1 MSVNYAK
8 PKIRGAS
15 VFLSYFWTFNAAD
28 HSIMASTQS
37 ASRTVLL
44 LSPHRIPEDHLVLES
59 LRITRNAGTAKS
71 TEMVRFESCELDNT
85 ELRVHYSGLPKQA
98 TEILMWFN
106 TAGVNWIREDIK
118 KRFTA
123 QRAGVPFEPY
133 YKNAMTRRLHDLLER
148 LKPFAGLLKW
158 YHKLPG
164 DKGHYKTAPCTFS
177 AFKPQLH
184 FELKQEDEGIQLETI
199 VNLNG
204 SPYPLRQFNR
214 HHFLLE
220 SGNEYFLLSYKDFQ
234 TLEWLGDND
243 PGQYARQPDELAAH
257 ILSRLEGDYTV
268 TRHDLLEKTGIR
280 VTPVNRVM
288 LSEISQS
295 FLVLTPQW
303 VYDGFPVDGPWKET
317 QETVRQGVTYLVER
331 DRPAE
336 TAFLQLLESLHPG
349 FARQLNG
356 YYYLSFAE
364 AQKKQWFLKV
374 YHRLLDLNI
383 ELVGMDMLQHFRY
396 SAHRI
401 NTETTLLKEEKDM
414 ITLRMKVTFGE
425 EAVLLAELQKMLRT
439 GGRVILLKDG
449 SLGVINDEW
458 LEQYG
463 MLIRHGK
470 ITRDELQ
477 VARWL
482 AFTPDLANNP
492 KAATN
497 AGATDSIQA
506 LRPILQ
512 DGWLEKWQ
520 RWQSLPDPLYPVP
533 GPVQA
538 TLRPYQQKGFE
549 WLLLLADAGAG
560 ACLADD
566 MGLGKTLQTIC
577 FLAHRIQETTVLR
590 TGASY
595 SGAPTPRH
603 LIVCPSSL
611 IYNWQEELQKFAPSL
626 KALVYHGAGRNAAE
640 LENEQYHIIIT
651 SYGTVRSDIDAMSA
665 FLFDAVVLDESHNIK
680 NPAAQITRAVSRLQ
694 GAIRV
699 ALSGTPVMN
708 NTFDLYAQLDFL
720 LPGICGSR
728 EFFKREYADAI
739 DRDNDP
745 DKIRDLQKLT
755 GPFILRRTK
764 EQVARDLPPKTEMV
778 MWCDMSVAQ
787 KNLYDEIKDSI
798 RTSLFLNIE
807 KEGLN
812 KNKLAVLQGMMKLRQ
827 LCNSPLLLPLE
838 EQTCTD
844 SVKTDMLIY
853 ELCNNLKEEKVLVFS
868 QFARMLDLLAE
879 ACQKQNISYYHFD
892 GQTPP
897 AKRAEMVARFQEPG
911 NGTNVFLIS
920 LKAGNA
926 GLNLT
931 AASYVFL
938 FDPWWNTAVQQ
949 QAIDRTHRIGQTKNV
964 FAYKMICKDTIE
976 EKIIGLQQRKKQLAD
991 DLVSEDEGFVKSL
1004 SEEDI
1009 RYLFS

>member
-1 MSVNYAK
+1 MPVK
-8 PKIRGAS
+8 MRQEEIRQAS
-15 VFLSYFWTFNAAD
+15 VFLPYFWVCNAAD
-28 HSIMASTQS
+28 HSIMASTTS
-37 ASRTVLL
+37 TSRTVLL

-59 LRITRNAGTAKS
+59 LHITRDAGTAKS

-85 ELRVHYSGLPKQA
+85 ELRVHYSQLPKLA

-106 TAGVNWIREDIK
+106 TAGINWIREDIK
-118 KRFTA
+118 KRFAA
-123 QRAGVPFEPY
+123 QRAGVPFGPY
-133 YKNAMTRRLHDLLER
+133 YKNTMTRRLHDLLER
-148 LKPFAGLLKW
+148 LKPFAPLLKW

-164 DKGHYKTAPCTFS
+164 DKGYYKTAPCTFS

-199 VNLNG
+199 ITLNG
-204 SPYPLRQFNR
+204 SPYPISQFHR

-220 SGNEYFLLSYKDFQ
+220 SGNEYFLLSYKDYQ
-234 TLEWLGDND
+234 TLEWLADND
-243 PGQYARQPDELAAH
+243 PKQYAQRQEELAAQ

-268 TRHDLLEKTGIR
+268 TRHDLLEKTRIR
-280 VTPVNRVM
+280 VAPVNRVM

-317 QETVRQGVTYLVER
+317 QEMVRQGVTYLVER
-331 DRPAE
+331 DRAAE

-349 FARQLNG
+349 FSRQLNG

-383 ELVGMDMLQHFRY
+383 QLVGMDMLQHFRY
-396 SAHRI
+396 SAHKI
-401 NTETTLLKEEKDM
+401 ATEVVLLKEEKD
-414 ITLRMKVTFGE
+414 IATLRMKVSFGDE
-425 EAVLLAELQKMLRT
+425 SILLSELQKMLRT

-449 SLGVINDEW
+449 SLGVINDDW
-458 LEQYG
+458 LALYG

-470 ITRDELQ
+470 IAKDELQ

-482 AFTPDLANNP
+482 AF
-492 KAATN
+492 
-497 AGATDSIQA
+497 SEIEV
-506 LRPILQ
+506 RRVLQ
-512 DGWLEKWQ
+512 NSWLDKWQ
-520 RWQSLPDPLYPVP
+520 RWQSGPDPLYPVP
-533 GPVQA
+533 AAVQA
-538 TLRPYQQKGFE
+538 TMRPYQQKGFE
-549 WLLLLADAGAG
+549 WLLLLAEAGAG

-577 FLAHRIQETTVLR
+577 FLAHRIEEGGT
-590 TGASY
+590 
-595 SGAPTPRH
+595 H
-603 LIVCPSSL
+603 LIICPSSL
-611 IYNWQEELQKFAPSL
+611 IYNWQEELEKFAPSL
-626 KALVYHGAGRNAAE
+626 KALVYHGAGRNAAD
-640 LENEQYHIIIT
+640 LEKEQYHIVIT

-665 FLFDAVVLDESHNIK
+665 LIFDAVVLDESHNIK
-680 NPAAQITRAVSRLQ
+680 NPAAQITRAVGRLQ
-694 GAIRV
+694 AAIRV

-720 LPGICGSR
+720 LPGLCGSR

-745 DKIRDLQKLT
+745 DKIRDLRKLT
-755 GPFILRRTK
+755 APFILRRTK
-764 EQVARDLPPKTEMV
+764 EQVAGDLPAKTEMV
-778 MWCDMSVAQ
+778 MWCDMSAAQ
-787 KNLYDEIKDSI
+787 KNIYDEVRDSI
-798 RTSLFLNIE
+798 RSSLFLNIE

-827 LCNSPLLLPLE
+827 LCNSPLLLPPE
-838 EQTCTD
+838 KQTCTD
-844 SVKTDMLIY
+844 SVKTDMLLY
-853 ELCNNLKEEKVLVFS
+853 ELCNNLQNEKVLVFS

-879 ACQKQNISYYHFD
+879 ACQKQNIAYYHFD

-897 AKRAEMVARFQEPG
+897 AKRAELVARFQEPG
-911 NGTNVFLIS
+911 NTTNVFLIS

-1009 RYLFS
+1009 KYLFS